1 MNEKR
6 NRYWFQY
13 SENDLHPSERLFS
26 LRNSSVNKIYLGIVS
41 KLFNLNIDYSAMFC
55 LYYSASK
62 LESIRQSGV
71 SGKLKI
77 RQSSTSSN
85 MNLDETQTS
94 IPRVN
99 SVGSPSK
106 PHIFYPLI
114 IKISTLSESYL

>member
-1 MNEKR
+1 MLVSIFGQWLAFFRKT
-6 NRYWFQY
+6 FQFAWLY
-13 SENDLHPSERLFS
+13 QLIKFIS
-26 LRNSSVNKIYLGIVS
+26 NSKIFTV
-41 KLFNLNIDYSAMFC
+41 NIDYF
-55 LYYSASK
+55 YYSASK

-94 IPRVN
+94 IPRIN

-114 IKISTLSESYL
+114 IKTTTLSENYL

>member
-1 MNEKR
+1 MV
-6 NRYWFQY
+6 
-13 SENDLHPSERLFS
+13 SIFS
-26 LRNSSVNKIYLGIVS
+26 LRNLSVNKIYLEIVNEI
-41 KLFNLNIDYSAMFC
+41 FTLNIDYF
-55 LYYSASK
+55 YYSASK

-77 RQSSTSSN
+77 RQPSTSSN
-85 MNLDETQTS
+85 MNLDETQTG

-114 IKISTLSESYL
+114 IKTATLIESYL